1 MGTGGDF
8 LGGKIK
14 ICNFAEWQC
23 CRIEK
28 IIMNRYSL
36 KIVYMLCALML
47 ISSSCVPRRIK
58 NSFIG
63 CFDGMP
69 TGLDTLLDL
78 SGAFVASKTDGIDTE
93 CRFLIF
99 YNDGMVVHYGA
110 WGSEDCC
117 IHVQRV
123 VCQINTSAE
132 RGQIFW
138 EGEVFYRWGL
148 YKIEN
153 DIITVQFV
161 WRQSIL
167 LGYHSSIVRYRVI
180 DRHTIEEVLFGETVR
195 TFHFLPIENLPS
207 SENWLKS
214 QRWFWCDREQYRR
227 HRRERR
233 FR

>member
-1 MGTGGDF
+1 
-8 LGGKIK
+8 
-14 ICNFAEWQC
+14 
-23 CRIEK
+23 
-28 IIMNRYSL
+28 MNRYSL

-78 SGAFVASKTDGIDTE
+78 SGAFVASSDGDLRTG
-93 CRFLIF
+93 CRFVIF
-99 YNDGMVVHYGA
+99 YNNGMAVHYGVA
-110 WGSEDCC
+110 WGIGECDTR
-117 IHVQRV
+117 IQRRFHR
-123 VCQINTSAE
+123 INTYPAE
-132 RGQIFW
+132 YREFRRAGH
-138 EGEVFYRWGL
+138 VYRWGL

-161 WRQSIL
+161 WRPTIL
-167 LGYHSSIVRYRVI
+167 TGYQTFMVRYRVI
-180 DRHTIEEVLFGETVR
+180 DRHTIESILFDETIR
-195 TFHFLPIENLPS
+195 TYYFLPIENLPS

-214 QRWFWCDREQYRR
+214 QRWFWCDREQFRR